1 MAAPAGKSFAH
12 LHVHTEYSMLD
23 GAARLD
29 DVFRQCQADGMSAI
43 AMTDHG
49 NMYGAYDFWNKAT
62 KAGVKP
68 IIGIEAYLAPEHR
81 SLKKPVKWGT
91 PAQKDDDV
99 SGAGAYTHMT
109 LWAETN
115 EGMHNLF
122 RLASRASLEG
132 YFRKPRMDREL
143 LAEHAKGIIGTT
155 GCAGGE
161 VPTKIRLGQE
171 KEARQA
177 AADFRDIFGKDNFF
191 IEIMDHGLSVE
202 ARYRSGLRQLSK
214 DLNLPYVVTNDSHY
228 TYQEDAQAHGVL
240 LCVQTGTNM
249 EDPNRFRFEGN
260 GYYVKSPAEMRAV
273 SSEEEW
279 QAGCD
284 ATLLIAERVETSF
297 GKQNLMPRFPLPD
310 GET

>member
-23 GAARLD
+23 GAARLND
-29 DVFRQCQADGMSAI
+29 MFRQCQADGMSAI

-68 IIGIEAYLAPEHR
+68 IIGIEAYVAPEHR

-171 KEARQA
+171 QEARQA

-191 IEIMDHGLSVE
+191 VEIMDHGLSVE
-202 ARYRSGLRQLSK
+202 SRYRRRAAAAVEGPEPAVRGHQRLALHLPGRRPGPWGAAVRADRHQHGGPEPVQVRRQRLLRQ
-214 DLNLPYVVTNDSHY
+214 VAGR
-228 TYQEDAQAHGVL
+228 DAGGQHRRGLAGRLRRHPADRRAGPRPRSRS
-240 LCVQTGTNM
+240 GT
-249 EDPNRFRFEGN
+249 
-260 GYYVKSPAEMRAV
+260 
-273 SSEEEW
+273 
-279 QAGCD
+279 
-284 ATLLIAERVETSF
+284 
-297 GKQNLMPRFPLPD
+297 
-310 GET
+310 